1 MVTAA
6 SVRGQ
11 ELAVPKKQGSPDR
24 PGLGFEGQAITDIQ
38 WSFGPNSPSARPQLT
53 SLRSVYL
60 LFTPIPQ
67 LLNR

>member
-24 PGLGFEGQAITDIQ
+24 PGRESDILNGEENQ
-38 WSFGPNSPSARPQLT
+38 T
-53 SLRSVYL
+53 KSVTLKKL
-60 LFTPIPQ
+60 LPMF
-67 LLNR
+67 